1 MEKEKI
7 AVIGAGAWGTTLAN
21 YLAKRDHPVSLWAYE
36 PEVCEAIR
44 SRRENPQ
51 FLPGV
56 SLHPGISP
64 TNRLSEA
71 AQGASLILSAVPSQ
85 VVRSLWQTLSA
96 HLASSTDAVSVSK
109 GLETSSLLTMTQVIR
124 EAVPDSVALRLAA
137 LSGPTFASEVSQG
150 YPTAAVVAS
159 KEPGLAQ
166 KVQTLLSGPSLRL
179 YTHDDVLGVELGGA
193 LKNVMALGAGIS
205 DGLGLGYNARAAL
218 IVRGMAEMARLG
230 EAMGACAQ
238 TFAGLAGFGD
248 LVLTCT
254 GDASRNRT
262 LGLRIGGGE
271 KLKDILQGMRTVA
284 EGVEASRAARQ
295 LGERFHTEL
304 PITEKVCQILFEGKP
319 ARKAMG
325 ELMARELKPEFA

>member
-150 YPTAAVVAS
+150 YPTAGRR
-159 KEPGLAQ
+159 GLQGARPRP
-166 KVQTLLSGPSLRL
+166 KSTNAPVRSFLAPLHPRRCPRGGAGR
-179 YTHDDVLGVELGGA
+179 GVEERHGPW
-193 LKNVMALGAGIS
+193 S
-205 DGLGLGYNARAAL
+205 RDFRRAWPWL
-218 IVRGMAEMARLG
+218 
-230 EAMGACAQ
+230 
-238 TFAGLAGFGD
+238 
-248 LVLTCT
+248 
-254 GDASRNRT
+254 
-262 LGLRIGGGE
+262 
-271 KLKDILQGMRTVA
+271 
-284 EGVEASRAARQ
+284 
-295 LGERFHTEL
+295 
-304 PITEKVCQILFEGKP
+304 
-319 ARKAMG
+319 
-325 ELMARELKPEFA
+325 